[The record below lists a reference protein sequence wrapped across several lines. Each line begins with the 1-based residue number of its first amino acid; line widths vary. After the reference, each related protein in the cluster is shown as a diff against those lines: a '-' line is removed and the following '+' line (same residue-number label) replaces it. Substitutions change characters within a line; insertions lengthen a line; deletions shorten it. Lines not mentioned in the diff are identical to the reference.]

1 MMAGPNISS
10 VTGKTIRTVRFG
22 FRTPRI
28 LIWFCNFSSQQSR
41 TLFEGPKCLGF
52 VPCIQIKLK
61 AHSLIRGGGG
71 LPCNIKMRFP
81 NWGALVLFREQYG
94 MKTLRRN
101 SHQWFIAILLLVFS
115 IKIIINN
122 NIVDDP
128 WVGTYP
134 RYPGYPGTNFFHRP
148 SIFLFPHS
156 SNTPSPFSWCP
167 KHNPPILMALLEA
180 ISFLRIVS

>member
-1 MMAGPNISS
+1 MTFKISGFVLCLWKHLRAYSLIRGVGEGFPENPLCRSLAEGLWCLLGNTTALGFTRDSTIIIIIIVLLIILLMMAGPNISS

-71 LPCNIKMRFP
+71 FPCNIKMRFP
-81 NWGALVLFREQYG
+81 N
-94 MKTLRRN
+94 
-101 SHQWFIAILLLVFS
+101 
-115 IKIIINN
+115 
-122 NIVDDP
+122 
-128 WVGTYP
+128 
-134 RYPGYPGTNFFHRP
+134 
-148 SIFLFPHS
+148 
-156 SNTPSPFSWCP
+156 
-167 KHNPPILMALLEA
+167 
-180 ISFLRIVS
+180 